1 MIHKEVAVTDKERP
15 TTAAFAILTMA
26 EIKAATDGFDDG
38 EANVFE
44 ALDAVVVA
52 VEAYRAAAPP
62 RREAA

>member
-1 MIHKEVAVTDKERP
+1 MTEKQRP
-15 TTAAFAILTMA
+15 TTAACAILTMA
-26 EIKAATDGFDDG
+26 EIKAATDSFNDG
-38 EANVFE
+38 RANVFE